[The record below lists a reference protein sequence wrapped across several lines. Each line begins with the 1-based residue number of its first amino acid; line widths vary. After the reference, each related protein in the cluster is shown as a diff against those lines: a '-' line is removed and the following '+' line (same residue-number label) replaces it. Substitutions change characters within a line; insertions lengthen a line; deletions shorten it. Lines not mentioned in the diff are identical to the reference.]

1 MHSGP
6 GAVNGDRET
15 VNGDRET
22 SGRVFGRWL
31 SGPGRTSPPPGLERA
46 VRLWRSFYAPE
57 RPLPVSVEHL
67 LASGGVSAGLMVVG
81 TFCWCWRERCQRK
94 SALQLIDKLGEVGEE
109 DS

>member
-1 MHSGP
+1 
-6 GAVNGDRET
+6 
-15 VNGDRET
+15 
-22 SGRVFGRWL
+22 
-31 SGPGRTSPPPGLERA
+31 
-46 VRLWRSFYAPE
+46 
-57 RPLPVSVEHL
+57 VEHL